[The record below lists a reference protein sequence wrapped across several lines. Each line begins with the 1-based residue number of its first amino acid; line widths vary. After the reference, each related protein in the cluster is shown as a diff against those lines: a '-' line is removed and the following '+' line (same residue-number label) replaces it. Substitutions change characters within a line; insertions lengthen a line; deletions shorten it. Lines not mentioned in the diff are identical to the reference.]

1 MSFAER
7 RRSTRTAVDFFVQE
21 RRGDKTHLHPAID
34 LSVDGLYVIVMD
46 DQRAIDPTQSM
57 DVEFTLPTGTTIRT
71 IVRVAYIDDRRG
83 QRGLGLQFADLETD
97 ARVAIERFVE
107 ATVSARQRSSTAN

>member
-7 RRSTRTAVDFFVQE
+7 RRSTRATVDFFVQE

-57 DVEFTLPTGTTIRT
+57 DVEFTLPTGTTVRT
-71 IVRVAYIDDRRG
+71 VVRVAYIDDRHG
-83 QRGLGLQFADLETD
+83 QRGLGLQFSDLEND
-97 ARVAIERFVE
+97 ARISIERFVE
-107 ATVSARQRSSTAN
+107 ASVSTRERSSSAN